1 MSQVDMLSI
10 LLKRE
15 LCREPHHFVISLAVQ
30 GFFQNS
36 VGVYVQYSKE
46 GTSFKSEICGRK
58 LALEHL

>member
-15 LCREPHHFVISLAVQ
+15 LCREPHHFISLAVQ

-36 VGVYVQYSKE
+36 VRVYVQYGKE
-46 GTSFKSEICGRK
+46 GTSLKSEICGRK